1 LVAKISP
8 PAVANGVLQEVRTID
23 LAPGRAGAPLATL
36 ARNAPMWHSTGAQF
50 SFPFRQEPVMDLKTV
65 VIIVLAVGVAV
76 LGYLYYESQ
85 QNVVRVD
92 LPGVKIEAK

>member
-1 LVAKISP
+1 MAL
-8 PAVANGVLQEVRTID
+8 D
-23 LAPGRAGAPLATL
+23 GRK
-36 ARNAPMWHSTGAQF
+36 RS
-50 SFPFRQEPVMDLKTV
+50 PFRPAGSTAMDLKTLL
-65 VIIVLAVGVAV
+65 ILVLVAAVAV

>member
-1 LVAKISP
+1 
-8 PAVANGVLQEVRTID
+8 
-23 LAPGRAGAPLATL
+23 
-36 ARNAPMWHSTGAQF
+36 
-50 SFPFRQEPVMDLKTV
+50 MDMKTV

-76 LGYLYYESQ
+76 LGYLYYQSQ

>member
-1 LVAKISP
+1 VAKISLQAHQLV
-8 PAVANGVLQEVRTID
+8 AVHREISAVHLRVL
-23 LAPGRAGAPLATL
+23 AGGYAQSL
-36 ARNAPMWHSTGAQF
+36 ARGSPMWHSTSAR
-50 SFPFRQEPVMDLKTV
+50 STSSSRQEHVMDLKTLLIVALV
-65 VIIVLAVGVAV
+65 VAVAV